1 MYPAQART
9 SRPVHDPNVRME
21 EGPPNKLWMRMQIVI
36 LRFLM
41 RIGMVLHGYPPPIPP
56 SPSFVRTLPLH
67 GCEPQRVKLYFYTP
81 KTYAKDKLAG
91 HRYPVVVNFHGGG
104 FCIGKATDD
113 ARWARAVVE
122 GADTVVVS
130 VGYRLAPEAPF
141 PAAVDDGV
149 RALQY
154 LEDRAEELGLDVSRV
169 SLSGFSSGGNLAF
182 TVPLRRHL
190 LLQEPSPA
198 SPTPS
203 VLTPYETRDGS
214 SINLHLSTLGHHSQ
228 GNTNRPSATRSQSAQ
243 HLLRQTTTTTST
255 PNENN
260 DSNNNLQPS
269 TYTPTST
276 SSLKIVSIISWYPIV
291 DYVLPRHIRR
301 DRSVFPS
308 KTLPKFMTSLFDHSY
323 MPLEANRHLPFA
335 SPLLAPPS
343 LLAEALPKDIFLY
356 VCEWDMLLHEGHEF
370 VQKLK
375 DCGGGKIVRSMMI
388 ESQKH
393 AWDKSVNP
401 FRDQESIDIFYKAAA
416 EQLRVVNARV

>member
-1 MYPAQART
+1 
-9 SRPVHDPNVRME
+9 ME
-21 EGPPNKLWMRMQIVI
+21 KEAPNKVWMRVQIVI

-41 RIGMVLHGYPPPIPP
+41 RIGMLLHGYPPPIPP
-56 SPSFVRTLPLH
+56 SPSFVRALPRL
-67 GCEPQRVKLYFYTP
+67 GESDSQRVKLYFYTP
-81 KTYAKDKLAG
+81 KKYAEQKRAG

-122 GADTVVVS
+122 SAEMVVVS

-154 LEDRAEELGLDVSRV
+154 LEDRAEELALDVSRV

-190 LLQEPSPA
+190 LQQDSSRASPA
-198 SPTPS
+198 PS
-203 VLTPYETRDGS
+203 ALLTPYEMAGDGS
-214 SINLHLSTLGHHSQ
+214 SINLHLSTFAQHSQ
-228 GNTNRPSATRSQSAQ
+228 GSSSFRPSASRSQSAQ
-243 HLLRQTTTTTST
+243 HLLRQTTTTTT
-255 PNENN
+255 TTTVAN
-260 DSNNNLQPS
+260 DSDIDSNERPQPS
-269 TYTPTST
+269 A
-276 SSLKIVSIISWYPIV
+276 SSLRIISIVSWYPIV

-308 KTLPKFMTSLFDHSY
+308 KTLPKFMTTLFDHSY
-323 MPLEANRHLPFA
+323 MPHETNRHLPYA

-343 LLAEALPKDIFLY
+343 LLADALPKDIFLY

-370 VQKLK
+370 VDKLK
-375 DCGGGKIVRSMMI
+375 GCGGGKVVRSMMI

-401 FRDQESIDIFYKAAA
+401 LRDQESIDVFYRTAAQ
-416 EQLRVVNARV
+416 QLRIVNARV

>member
-1 MYPAQART
+1 
-9 SRPVHDPNVRME
+9 ME
-21 EGPPNKLWMRMQIVI
+21 QRPPNRAWMRVQIVI

-56 SPSFVRTLPLH
+56 RPSFVRTLPRLD
-67 GCEPQRVKLYFYTP
+67 GFDSQRVKLCFYTP
-81 KTYAKDKLAG
+81 KRYAEQKRAG

-104 FCIGKATDD
+104 FCIGTATDD

-122 GADTVVVS
+122 GADSVVVS
-130 VGYRLAPEAPF
+130 VEYRLAPEAPF

-154 LEDRAEELGLDVSRV
+154 LEDHAAELALDVSRV

-190 LLQEPSPA
+190 LQQDSLQPSPA
-198 SPTPS
+198 PS
-203 VLTPYETRDGS
+203 TTLTPYETRDGS
-214 SINLHLSTLGHHSQ
+214 SINLHLSTLSQ
-228 GNTNRPSATRSQSAQ
+228 YPPGSTSRPSAARSQSAQ
-243 HLLRQTTTTTST
+243 HLLRHTST
-255 PNENN
+255 ATTANN
-260 DSNNNLQPS
+260 GGDSSNDNGQS
-269 TYTPTST
+269 QTPR
-276 SSLKIVSIISWYPIV
+276 SSLRIISIISWYPIV

-308 KTLPKFMTSLFDHSY
+308 KTLPKFMTTLFDHSY
-323 MPLEANRHLPFA
+323 MPHEASRHLPYA

-343 LLAEALPKDIFLY
+343 LLADALPKDIFLY

-370 VQKLK
+370 VEKLK

-401 FRDQESIDIFYKAAA
+401 LRDQESIDVFYRTAA
-416 EQLRVVNARV
+416 EQLRVANERA

>member
-1 MYPAQART
+1 
-9 SRPVHDPNVRME
+9 ME
-21 EGPPNKLWMRMQIVI
+21 KGPPNKVWMRVQIVI

-41 RIGMVLHGYPPPIPP
+41 RIGMVLHGFPPPIPP
-56 SPSFVRTLPLH
+56 CPSFVRTLPRLD
-67 GCEPQRVKLYFYTP
+67 EFDTQRVKLYFYTP
-81 KTYAKDKLAG
+81 KRYAEQKRAG

-104 FCIGKATDD
+104 FCIGRATDD

-122 GADTVVVS
+122 GADSVVVS
-130 VGYRLAPEAPF
+130 VEYRLAPEAPF

-154 LEDRAEELGLDVSRV
+154 LEDWADELALDVSRV

-190 LLQEPSPA
+190 LQQDTSRP

-203 VLTPYETRDGS
+203 TTLTPYETRDAS
-214 SINLHLSTLGHHSQ
+214 SINLHLSTLSQ
-228 GNTNRPSATRSQSAQ
+228 QPRGSSSRPSAARSHSAQ
-243 HLLRQTTTTTST
+243 HLLRQTTTTTTANGSD
-255 PNENN
+255 NGNGN
-260 DSNNNLQPS
+260 GQSQ
-269 TYTPTST
+269 TPTSALRII
-276 SSLKIVSIISWYPIV
+276 SIVSWYPIV

-308 KTLPKFMTSLFDHSY
+308 KTLPKFMTSLFDYSY
-323 MPLEANRHLPFA
+323 MPHEANRHLPYA

-356 VCEWDMLLHEGHEF
+356 LCEWDMLLHEGHEF
-370 VQKLK
+370 VEKL
-375 DCGGGKIVRSMMI
+375 DNCGGGKVVRSMMI

-401 FRDQESIDIFYKAAA
+401 LRDQESIDVFYRTTAG
-416 EQLRVVNARV
+416 QLKIVNERA